1 LEEALLGT
9 AGDLLDAGYPEPLV
23 TLLPHL
29 RAVTDAAKEREDE
42 RAASLCLQLGE
53 CLCMTG
59 ADIEAHLYV
68 ERALDIREKGLG
80 EEHLDT
86 ASSLNNLAV
95 LLNNL
100 AGLLSE
106 QGFYQGARPLYERAL
121 AIYEKI
127 LGEKH
132 PYTKLVRQNLTTLD
146 TQQRE
151 RSIGFFR
158 RLFTSKRR

>member
-1 LEEALLGT
+1 MEEALPRT

-23 TLLPHL
+23 ALLPHL

-59 ADIEAHLYV
+59 ADIEAHLY
-68 ERALDIREKGLG
+68 L
-80 EEHLDT
+80 
-86 ASSLNNLAV
+86 
-95 LLNNL
+95 
-100 AGLLSE
+100 
-106 QGFYQGARPLYERAL
+106 ERAL
-121 AIYEKI
+121 AIYEKG

-132 PYTKLVRQNLTTLD
+132 PYTKLIIWQNLTTLD

-151 RSIGFFR
+151 TSIGFFR
-158 RLFTSKRR
+158 RLFTRKRR